1 MKRFLALA
9 PLLVLLSLFA
19 CAPAAT
25 PTPTCDAADY
35 LKQSG
40 ELVIQF
46 KDLNDRAGATAR
58 IALSPVVGQMQDL
71 RRAFSKLNVPS
82 CAQDYHDIVI
92 KAMNDEIQAYL
103 DFMAQKPDSAV
114 QADFQLAD
122 MEFQQATLQLKLIQL
137 DMGTPHP

>member
-1 MKRFLALA
+1 MKSFLLCAV
-9 PLLVLLSLFA
+9 PLCVLFLFA

-40 ELVIQF
+40 KLVSQF
-46 KDLNDRAGATAR
+46 KDLSDHAGATAR

-82 CAQDYHDIVI
+82 CAQEYHDTVT
-92 KAMNDEIQAYL
+92 KAMNEEIQAYL
-103 DFMAQKPDSAV
+103 DVMAQKPDSAV

-122 MEFQQATLQLKLIQL
+122 LAFQQATLQLKLIQL
-137 DMGTPHP
+137 DMGTPRP